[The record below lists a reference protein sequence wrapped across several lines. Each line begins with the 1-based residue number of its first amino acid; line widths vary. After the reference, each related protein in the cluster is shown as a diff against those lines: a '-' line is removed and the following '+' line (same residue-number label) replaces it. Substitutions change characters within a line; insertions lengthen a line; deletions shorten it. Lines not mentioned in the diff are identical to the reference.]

1 MPKEIATIEGAKA
14 KAKLII
20 KDADDQFQ
28 KNLCKS
34 GFLKAIVKEGEKI
47 KTQVRKECDEIKKGI
62 NIPRDDWFCKYKTCK
77 HIYDNYWFIIPENEN
92 LGYIANSS
100 GEILSEKLYKKAI
113 GLTSGQFNLVI
124 MIAEND
130 KMTFLA
136 KDIFTTVIP
145 PIYDKVDCFRFC
157 YGRLLVRKNGKYGYV
172 DIRGNE
178 VIPLIYDKAEWEF
191 HDGVAEVELN
201 GKKFKIDTNG
211 NKIRERGNS

>member
-77 HIYDNYWFIIPENEN
+77 HIYDNYWFI
-92 LGYIANSS
+92 
-100 GEILSEKLYKKAI
+100 
-113 GLTSGQFNLVI
+113 
-124 MIAEND
+124 IAEND